1 MKTANTTSEES
12 GGNSSFMDY
21 FPSIGN
27 GENVPAG
34 QNPEP
39 EKHNPEN
46 QPLDA
51 STQGLYL
58 FKGFGAKIW
67 QKRINGCFYLPNK

>member
-1 MKTANTTSEES
+1 MMKTANPATEES

-58 FKGFGAKIW
+58 FEGLGQKFGQKG
-67 QKRINGCFYLPNK
+67 